1 MKRNLVIYNITHIH
15 RYLYSNI
22 KLRRNVDKRTLDKI
36 RCKLG
41 YHEWVALHSYEYRQR
56 PRRAIFSHKGGR
68 KKAQYYTKRKTEYYC
83 NNCGRKK

>member
-1 MKRNLVIYNITHIH
+1 MFIGIYILILNLEEMWLKELWIN
-15 RYLYSNI
+15 L
-22 KLRRNVDKRTLDKI
+22 

-41 YHEWVALHSYEYRQR
+41 YHEWVAVHSYEYRQR

-83 NNCGRKK
+83 NNCGKKKR